1 MPKRRPMDF
10 LRRLGARIRA
20 RRLYVN
26 RTCRLVAS
34 MAQISTTQ
42 LAKYETGEGHP
53 PAATLHRIAMA
64 LGTSSSALLG
74 ETVHDD
80 QEQIDIMMKIHAHP
94 IVGAILRHMQDMTP
108 HDLKSL
114 NAISAALA
122 RQNRE
127 LDKVEVMR

>member
-10 LRRLGARIRA
+10 LRRLGARMRA
-20 RRLYVN
+20 RRLHVN

-34 MAQISTTQ
+34 SAQISTAM
-42 LAKYETGEGHP
+42 LAKYESGQGHP

-64 LGTSSSALLG
+64 LGTSSSVLLG
-74 ETVHDD
+74 ETVRDNA
-80 QEQIDIMMKIHAHP
+80 EQIDMMMKIHAHP
-94 IVGAILRHMQDMTP
+94 IVGSVLRHMQDMTP

-114 NAISAALA
+114 SVIAGALA
-122 RQNRE
+122 SRNRV